1 MNLAEAKRRVDRAF
15 ESLFPA
21 HGTLQLR
28 TLVPETLTA
37 GKLYEAFVLAK
48 IAENLTVREGYQLR
62 LINDNSLT
70 LKTSHGGV
78 NRRYPYIA
86 VQLNGVTIAE
96 IWTDIEFLAL
106 SYFLNGDGRSPGRG
120 DFHELDIVVLDP
132 GIQGK
137 PRHDQVWLGV
147 ECKNTGYH
155 KGLLKEILGIRRE
168 LSYVRDS
175 VATRFSSWPRDT
187 VPADPPSCLLV
198 FSTDRTVEQFA
209 SPGEAFGIDFFFE
222 ELNP

>member
-1 MNLAEAKRRVDRAF
+1 MDLEEAKSRVDRAF
-15 ESLFPA
+15 ESLFPTQ
-21 HGTLQLR
+21 GPLQLQ
-28 TLVPETLTA
+28 TLVPDSLTA

-48 IAENLTVREGYQLR
+48 IAEHLTLREGYQLR
-62 LINDNSLT
+62 LVNDNSLT

-78 NRRYPYIA
+78 NRRYPHIA
-86 VQLNGVTIAE
+86 VQMNGTTVAE

-106 SYFLNGDGRSPGRG
+106 SYFINGNGRTPNRG
-120 DFHELDIVVLDP
+120 DFHELDIVVLEP

-137 PRHDQVWLGV
+137 PRHDQIWIGV

-168 LSYVRDS
+168 LSYLKDS
-175 VATRFSSWPRDT
+175 RPTRFSSWPRNS